1 MGLDVGTVRFDYSRP
16 PKGANVKFA
25 WHLAQNHDDAGW
37 GFAQGENV
45 MAEYTLESLL
55 GFADSYVA
63 SQGLTGT
70 DKAEIDSWIRQL
82 PWRNGHIAL
91 HFSW

>member
-1 MGLDVGTVRFDYSRP
+1 MGLDVGTVQFDYSHP
-16 PKGANVKFA
+16 PKGASVKFA

-37 GFAQGENV
+37 GFAQGENI
-45 MAEYTLESLL
+45 MSEYTLESLL
-55 GFADSYVA
+55 GFADSYA
-63 SQGLTGT
+63 TA
-70 DKAEIDSWIRQL
+70 AELSDADRSEIAGWINEL